1 MKRIIIALVFVAFSS
16 YFVSCSKVHCLTPS
30 VGIALSS
37 ADSIPDTIENVIQY
51 EKGSGFTR
59 IVDSLK
65 NIPLIVGFFPHS
77 KYIVLDTSRNQII
90 NVYSYDWIIT
100 LSPSGKIY
108 KLTNFS
114 HTNDHYENFGV
125 VKDNCVNS
133 VSCVINDST
142 YKISPE
148 STNSSSAS
156 TTLFVKY

>member
-1 MKRIIIALVFVAFSS
+1 MKRTIIALVLLSS
-16 YFVSCSKVHCLTPS
+16 YFFSCSKVHCLTPS

-37 ADSIPDTIENVIQY
+37 TDSIPDTIENVIQY

-77 KYIVLDTSRNQII
+77 KYIVLDTSSNQLI
-90 NVYSYDWIIT
+90 NVYSYDWMIT
-100 LSPSGKIY
+100 LFPSGKIY

-114 HTNDHYENFGV
+114 HSNDHYENYGV

-142 YKISPE
+142 YKIAPE
-148 STNSSSAS
+148 STNSWSAS
-156 TTLFVKY
+156 TTLFVNY